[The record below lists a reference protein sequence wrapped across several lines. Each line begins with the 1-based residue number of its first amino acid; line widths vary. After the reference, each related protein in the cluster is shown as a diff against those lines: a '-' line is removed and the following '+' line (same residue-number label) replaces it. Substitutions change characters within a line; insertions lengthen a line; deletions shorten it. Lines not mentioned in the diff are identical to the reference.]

1 MTYFIGV
8 DIGTTSSKAIV
19 FSSSGAIKGIG
30 NRGYGIL
37 VPQPTWAEQDPEAIF
52 AAMILAIRDAVDA
65 ASVSKDIAAIGF
77 STAMHTLIVMDAQNY
92 PITNSI
98 IWADQRSV
106 TQAEKLKQEPT
117 GNAIY
122 RRTGTPIH
130 PMSPLSKLIWMR
142 ESQPDTFR
150 QAAKFISIKEYVLY
164 QLFERYVV
172 DYSIASAT
180 GLFNLQQLNWDEEAL
195 TLAGITPEQLSELV
209 PTTYILQGMKAQHAL
224 AIGLAADTPIV
235 IGANDGVLANLGV
248 GAIVA
253 NRFAITIG
261 TSGAV
266 RSVSQQPITDP
277 QQRTF
282 CYYLANNLWVIGG
295 AINSGGIIFRWLR
308 DEFCAAEVEAAKQLG
323 IDPYQVMIQ
332 EAAKVPAGASGLLC
346 LPFLAGER
354 SPYWNAKARG
364 VFFGVGLHHTRAH
377 FIRAVLEGILFAIY
391 SVNVAVQDLTGTAGE
406 ICVSGGFARSEVW
419 LQMMAEGFGQ
429 EVSTPEVYEASGF
442 GAALLAMYAVGAIAH
457 LSDVHQLIH
466 ISKRYQPQIQSNIYK
481 DLFSLYQRIYQNLV
495 EEFNSIADYQHQ

>member
-8 DIGTTSSKAIV
+8 DIGTTSTKAIV
-19 FSSSGAIKGIG
+19 FSSSGAIEGMG

-37 VPQPTWAEQDPEAIF
+37 VPQPSWAEQDPKAIF
-52 AAMILAIRDAVDA
+52 AAMICAIRDAVDRA
-65 ASVSKDIAAIGF
+65 DVSKVAAIGF
-77 STAMHTLIVMDAQNY
+77 STAMHTLIAMDAQNQ

-106 TQAEKLKQEPT
+106 SQSEKLKQNEI

-130 PMSPLSKLIWMR
+130 PMSPLLKLMWMR

-150 QAAKFISIKEYVLY
+150 QAAKFVSLKEYIFY

-180 GLFNLQQLNWDEEAL
+180 GLFNLQQLNWDEQAL
-195 TLAGITPEQLSELV
+195 GIAGITKEQLSELV
-209 PTTYILQGMKAQHAL
+209 PTTYILQGMKVEYAQAM
-224 AIGLAADTPIV
+224 GLAPDTPTV

-248 GAIVA
+248 GAISSNYA
-253 NRFAITIG
+253 AITVG

-266 RSVSQQPITDP
+266 RTVSQQPITDP

-282 CYYLANNLWVIGG
+282 CYYLSDNLWVIGG
-295 AINSGGIIFRWLR
+295 SINSGGIIFRWLR
-308 DEFCAAEVEAAKQLG
+308 DEFCTAEVEQAKQLG
-323 IDPYQVMIQ
+323 IDAYDVMIQ
-332 EAAKVPAGASGLLC
+332 EAVKVPAGAAGLLC

-354 SPYWNAKARG
+354 SPYWNPKARG

-391 SVNVAVQDLTGTAGE
+391 SVNVAVQDLTDTAKE
-406 ICVSGGFARSEVW
+406 IRISGGFARSEVW
-419 LQMMAEGFGQ
+419 LQMMSEGFGQ
-429 EVSTPEVYEASGF
+429 EVVTPEVYEASGF

-457 LSDVHQLIH
+457 LSDAHQLIR
-466 ISKRYQPQIQSNIYK
+466 INQRYQPQIESGIYQ
-481 DLFSLYQRIYQNLV
+481 DLFCLYQRVYNNLV
-495 EEFNSIADYQHQ
+495 EEFDSITNYQRH